1 MRRSVSHTT
10 KAIPL
15 LLLALA
21 GCGSSRDE
29 SQTGTEGPGTLFRTF
44 QDLQAWQLG
53 GTPRSP
59 LSPEVREALS
69 APEVLLKEA
78 PIPETGWELAPGDP
92 RHEGLRLLFHQPRH
106 ANEIAT
112 RIRTGTLDAA
122 LPRSG
127 ARLELPGRTLAP
139 AAVDAP
145 AAWTYLFAPQGVCLL
160 YPESEP
166 GAPVAARVTYWVPSE
181 LVLRDVR
188 PFLRDAGEIPEL
200 EILELGSVQRHGIHL
215 TPGLFLART
224 LEIPRTGGELILAFG
239 AEARGWQ
246 AEGEA
251 IVETDGSSD
260 GVGLRVFVEHEGE
273 EQLAHE
279 TFHAPQRFGSWE
291 SLRIDLDPWS
301 GRSVRLR
308 LEPRA
313 SAEGEDD
320 VLDDFALLAE
330 PMFAPRLPE
339 TEQAQGI
346 ILIVV
351 DTLRADALSCYGAPD
366 EVSPAIDALARSG
379 VRFEE
384 VRSTSSWTLP
394 AHASLF
400 TASMT
405 TEHGTNAW
413 TDRLPAD
420 RTTLAEVF
428 RDAGYRT
435 AAFTEG
441 VYLTPSY
448 GMDQGFDRF
457 DHGSRSVRETIDKGR
472 AWLEG
477 VRGPFFLFL
486 HTYEVHSPHSPPE
499 PYRSR
504 FVRGYEGP
512 LPAVPPYTDR
522 LDELLGRAP
531 EESDV
536 RYLRDL
542 YAAEVA
548 YADNVLGELFHYL
561 EERSFFEHGL
571 LALTSDHGEEFFEH
585 GGFAH
590 RTTLYEEQ
598 VRIPLIFRGA
608 DVSGWLGKASARPA
622 RIIDVAPTLLEAADL
637 PQPAE
642 WSGISLANHE
652 AERPQLL
659 SLIALDLEHRLCRL
673 DGTRKWIGPA
683 PDAAPEVL
691 ARSRIEL
698 YDLGSDPT
706 EQRDLFE
713 SELRSAFL
721 ERMQELLARFSP
733 LRRSS
738 VEALELSSEERNRLR
753 AMGYLGGDGR

>member
-1 MRRSVSHTT
+1 MRRSDIPAATT
-10 KAIPL
+10 IPL
-15 LLLALA
+15 LLLALC
-21 GCGSSRDE
+21 GCSRSRDE
-29 SQTGTEGPGTLFRTF
+29 SAAEPEARGALLRTF
-44 QDLQAWQLG
+44 GDLEAWQLS

-59 LSPEVREALS
+59 LSAEVREALA
-69 APEVLLKEA
+69 APCVLLKEA
-78 PIPETGWELAPGDP
+78 PIPETSWELAPGDP

-106 ANEIAT
+106 AKEIAT
-112 RIRTGTLDAA
+112 RIETEAQ
-122 LPRSG
+122 SG
-127 ARLELPGRTLAP
+127 AIPESGAELELPDRMLAP
-139 AAVDAP
+139 AAVGAP
-145 AAWTYLFAPQGVCLL
+145 EPWTYLFAPQGVCLL

-166 GAPVAARVTYWVPSE
+166 GAPVDARVTYWVPSD
-181 LVLRDVR
+181 LVLREVR
-188 PFLRDAGEIPEL
+188 SFLREAGEPL
-200 EILELGSVQRHGIHL
+200 EREALELGSVRRHGIRL
-215 TPGLFLART
+215 TPGLSLARS
-224 LEIPRTGGELILAFG
+224 LEVPPTGGELVLAFG
-239 AEARGWQ
+239 AEARGWE
-246 AEGEA
+246 AEGEVL
-251 IVETDGSSD
+251 VETSGTSD
-260 GVGLRVFVEHEGE
+260 GVGLRVFVEHAGE

-279 TFHAPQRFGSWE
+279 TFHAPERFGSWE
-291 SLRIDLDPWS
+291 SLRIDLEPWS
-301 GRSVRLR
+301 GRSVRVR
-308 LEPRA
+308 LEPLP
-313 SAEGEDD
+313 SADGGDD
-320 VLDDFALLAE
+320 VLEDFALLAE
-330 PMFAPRLPE
+330 PLFVPHVPEAEHAP
-339 TEQAQGI
+339 GI
-346 ILIVV
+346 VLIVV
-351 DTLRADALSCYGAPD
+351 DTLRADALSCYGAPR

-413 TDRLPAD
+413 TDRLPRD

-448 GMDQGFDRF
+448 GMDQGFDSF

-472 AWLEG
+472 AWLEE

-499 PYRSR
+499 PFRAR
-504 FVRGYEGP
+504 FVRDYDGP

-531 EESDV
+531 EERDV

-542 YAAEVA
+542 YAAEIA
-548 YADNVLGELFHYL
+548 YADSVLGELFHDL
-561 EERSFFEHGL
+561 EERKFFERGL
-571 LALTSDHGEEFFEH
+571 LALTSDHGEEFYEH

-598 VRIPLIFRGA
+598 VRIPLIFRGTWA
-608 DVSGWLGKASARPA
+608 EGRLDRARTRPA
-622 RIIDVAPTLLEAADL
+622 RIVDVAPTLLEAADL

-642 WSGISLANHE
+642 WSGISLSAHA

-673 DGTRKWIGPA
+673 DGPKKWIGPA
-683 PDAAPEVL
+683 PDADAEVL

-698 YDLGSDPT
+698 YDLERDPA
-706 EQRDLFE
+706 EQRDLFAA
-713 SELRSAFL
+713 ELRSAFL
-721 ERMQELLARFSP
+721 ERMRELLARFAP
-733 LRRSS
+733 LRRGSA
-738 VEALELSSEERNRLR
+738 EELDLSSEERNRLR
-753 AMGYLGGDGR
+753 AMGYLGGEGR